1 MNKYYIRFKVLA
13 KLNEYEYRVCTKR
26 KSGIEDYLILQTNL
40 SLTEGKNYQTEEAS
54 ICSINYY
61 DKNKQRR
68 RLKVCINSDDIQETN
83 EPNDTNEGKID
94 GYVCKVSKP
103 RTTPLGRTI
112 TEFVIAHNPEFE
124 KGYSVYLPC
133 IYFGRAMFKQGEK
146 IKLYGKLQSR
156 DYINSMG
163 ESGRTYEFVTI
174 HIANVE

>member
-1 MNKYYIRFKVLA
+1 MNKYSIRFKVLA
-13 KLNEYEYRVCTKR
+13 KLNDYEYRISAKR
-26 KSGIEDYLILQTNL
+26 KSEIEDYLILQTNL
-40 SLTEGKNYQTEEAS
+40 SLTEGKNYQTDEAS

-68 RLKVCINSDDIQETN
+68 RLKVYINSDSIQETK
-83 EPNDTNEGKID
+83 ELNDINQGNID
-94 GYVCKVSKP
+94 GYVCKVSEP

-112 TEFVIAHNPEFE
+112 TEFVIAHNPEIE

-133 IYFGRAMFKQGEK
+133 IYFGKAMFKQGEK

-156 DYINSMG
+156 DYVNSMG

-174 HIANVE
+174 HIGNDE